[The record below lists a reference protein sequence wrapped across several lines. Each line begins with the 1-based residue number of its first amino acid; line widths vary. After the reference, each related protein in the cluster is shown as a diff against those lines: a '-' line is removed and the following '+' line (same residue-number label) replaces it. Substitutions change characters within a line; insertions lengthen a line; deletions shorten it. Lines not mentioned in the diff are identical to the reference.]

1 MPAMPAAFERLR
13 ERWETMAPREKRL
26 AMALGVTLVVCVFL
40 ALGLQIRSRLNA
52 LEARNEQTRN
62 ALRLISEHQDEIME
76 KRNAPDDP
84 ERVIPE
90 TAQPLQTYLEGI
102 ASQAGNMTIPES
114 TEKPPVVKGKYRE
127 LSIDLQ
133 LRGVTLDQVAKFLKL
148 VETNAPAVVTQR
160 LRIKPFVSA
169 HDKLEVELT
178 IAAYE
183 KLKATDKQPKKG
195 GKPEEKSGS

>member
-26 AMALGVTLVVCVFL
+26 AITLGVTLVVCIFL
-40 ALGLQIRSRLNA
+40 ALGLQIRSRLNT
-52 LEARNEQTRN
+52 LEARNAQTRN
-62 ALRLISEHQDEIME
+62 ALRLISEHQDEIIE
-76 KRNAPDDP
+76 KRNSPDDP

-183 KLKATDKQPKKG
+183 KLKANEKPKKG